1 MVAGCFRLVRGGLV
15 EVRPM
20 RDGKNRIVLTP
31 KPAKR
36 RGAVGLFELFTLDKN
51 QREAPE
57 LLNAK
62 FVYCLG
68 EMGLRRKNGQ

>member
-1 MVAGCFRLVRGGLV
+1 
-15 EVRPM
+15 
-20 RDGKNRIVLTP
+20 
-31 KPAKR
+31 
-36 RGAVGLFELFTLDKN
+36 VGLFELFTLDKN